1 MLTFE
6 TSKKQRSVSKLVCED
21 PKYCCSRWKMMKFIE
36 RGNEESK
43 AIMKM
48 VEEFSCKVKV
58 QGIYKDGENKKLT
71 PREKLQE
78 DT

>member
-1 MLTFE
+1 
-6 TSKKQRSVSKLVCED
+6 
-21 PKYCCSRWKMMKFIE
+21 MKFIE